1 MSPHPSATPRPIV
14 PLLFRAVGR
23 VVVSMII
30 ITVATALAT
39 WLSIVQLPTTNQP
52 FTLPWWTLV
61 LLTSTFPAMI
71 HAAGTTHPKHD
82 ALLIFAAAC
91 PLIAI
96 ALCLYTLLSP
106 GNSLTLFEAFFLPIL
121 AIALPIA
128 LHRRW
133 KHHESL
139 FVFAPSP
146 GFIPS
151 NPRP

>member
-1 MSPHPSATPRPIV
+1 
-14 PLLFRAVGR
+14 
-23 VVVSMII
+23 MII
-30 ITVATALAT
+30 LTVVTALAT
-39 WLSIVQLPTTNQP
+39 WLSITQLLTTNQP
-52 FTLPWWTLV
+52 FTLPWWSVV
-61 LLTSTFPAMI
+61 LLASTFPAMI
-71 HAAGTTHPKHD
+71 HAAGTAHPKHD

-106 GNSLTLFEAFFLPIL
+106 GNALTLFEAVFLPIL

-139 FVFAPSP
+139 SVYAPSP
-146 GFIPS
+146 GFIAS
-151 NPRP
+151 NQHPLP